1 MAARRHGAGG
11 GEVNALQILSVV
23 GSLSARGGDFVSWP
37 LRPSRTTW
45 YAVRYPGLD
54 GGFVVFTPVVKVSVH

>member
-1 MAARRHGAGG
+1 MD
-11 GEVNALQILSVV
+11 ALQILSVV

-45 YAVRYPGLD
+45 YVVRYPGLD